1 MEIYCDY
8 NLLERLVNQRA
19 GGIGNSNR
27 PTWKADHDSLERIYE
42 YYKNKKLL
50 LVICRADALE
60 EFAAYNRE
68 RMKSYNEIRGQ
79 LEGKMLRK
87 FDIFELLVHKELLIY
102 PWGDYGW
109 GCGPWGGGQKSHY
122 KLLDRIREAVG
133 NETPENSKDD
143 RDARHLMHSVLY
155 GCDFFLTMDYKT
167 IVDKLSPMP
176 KNLEVFLEKNG
187 FSLNIVTPSELIGK
201 L

>member
-1 MEIYCDY
+1 
-8 NLLERLVNQRA
+8 
-19 GGIGNSNR
+19 
-27 PTWKADHDSLERIYE
+27 
-42 YYKNKKLL
+42 
-50 LVICRADALE
+50 
-60 EFAAYNRE
+60 
-68 RMKSYNEIRGQ
+68 
-79 LEGKMLRK
+79 MLQK
-87 FDIFELLVHKELLIY
+87 FDICELLVHKELLIY
-102 PWGDYGW
+102 PYGGYGW
-109 GCGPWGGGQKSHY
+109 GCGPWGGGPKSHY
-122 KLLDRIREAVG
+122 ELLDRIREAVG
-133 NETPENSKDD
+133 NETPESSKAD